1 LGASGT
7 TGIIS
12 AGASTVF
19 MKIYLIPCPIAENT
33 SSEVLSPQILAA
45 LQQTTHFLVEN
56 VRTARRFISELKL
69 GIQIDSLVFEV
80 LDKDT
85 QPKTIT
91 DFYKKHSSVE
101 YIGVISEAG
110 CPGVADPG
118 ALAVSIAQQQNMEV
132 IPLVGPSSILLGL
145 MGSGFSGQS
154 FAFIGYLPIDKA
166 ARIRKIEQLD
176 RDVVKWGQTQIF
188 IETPYRNNALLEDLI
203 AQCAPDSLI
212 CIACEVTAPSGFVQ
226 TKKASDWA
234 KAQPDLHKK
243 PCIFLLGK

>member
-1 LGASGT
+1 
-7 TGIIS
+7 
-12 AGASTVF
+12 
-19 MKIYLIPCPIAENT
+19 MKLFLIPCPIAENT
-33 SSEVLSPQILAA
+33 SSEVLSPAILAA
-45 LQQTTHFLVEN
+45 IQQTKHYLVEN

-69 GIQIDSLVFEV
+69 GIQIDDLVFEV

-85 QPKTIT
+85 QPKSVT

-118 ALAVSIAQQQNMEV
+118 ALAVSIAQQQNIEV
-132 IPLVGPSSILLGL
+132 IPLVGPSSILLSL

-176 RDVVKWGQTQIF
+176 REVAKWGQTQIF
-188 IETPYRNNALLEDLI
+188 IETPYRNKAMLEDLV

-212 CIACEVTAPSGFVQ
+212 CIACDVTSPTGFVQ

>member
-1 LGASGT
+1 LGASGP
-7 TGIIS
+7 TGLVS
-12 AGASTVF
+12 TGDSTVF

-33 SSEVLSPQILAA
+33 SSEVLPPQILAA

-69 GIQIDSLVFEV
+69 GIQIDSLIFEV

-85 QPKTIT
+85 QPKTVT
-91 DFYKKHSSVE
+91 DFFKKHSSVE
-101 YIGVISEAG
+101 FIGVISEAG

-118 ALAVSIAQQQNMEV
+118 ALAVSIAQQQNIEV

-176 RDVVKWGQTQIF
+176 RDVAKWGQTQIF

-203 AQCAPDSLI
+203 TQCTPDSLI
-212 CIACEVTAPSGFVQ
+212 CIACDVTGPTGFVQ